1 MNFLIRK
8 QTHFFFGFGSDSRD
22 FLWQTY
28 DQNYEEHVNVNI

>member
-1 MNFLIRK
+1 MISQTGPFL
-8 QTHFFFGFGSDSRD
+8 FGFSNDLRN